1 MKKLHTY
8 IGKHWLGYMFAILCM
23 IAAIVLDMIYPMITE
38 SIIDDV
44 MLGGKTELL
53 FGLLVGIVI
62 VGVGRA
68 ITGYFKEFTFD
79 KLASGIGS
87 EIRKD
92 LFNHIQS
99 LSMNFFAKTNTG
111 ELMARVKDDVD
122 RVWDV
127 LGFVGMLLIEV
138 AIHISIVLYCIPGK
152 AWALGLSY
160 PGTSSLNPGLHPG
173 LLTLRSWR
181 LPDAPVKQQWSFST
195 QRRRGFRDSLLG
207 VLRAS
212 VVIP

>member
-8 IGKHWLGYMFAILCM
+8 IGKHWLGYVFAILCM
-23 IAAIVLDMIYPMITE
+23 VTAIVLDMIYPMITE

-44 MLGGKTELL
+44 MLDGKTELL
-53 FGLLVGIVI
+53 VGLLLGIII

-87 EIRKD
+87 EMRKD

-99 LSMNFFAKTNTG
+99 LSMNYFAGTNTG

-138 AIHISIVLYCIPGK
+138 VIHVSIVLYCMFARNWNIK
-152 AWALGLSY
+152 
-160 PGTSSLNPGLHPG
+160 
-173 LLTLRSWR
+173 
-181 LPDAPVKQQWSFST
+181 
-195 QRRRGFRDSLLG
+195 QRRLDLRKLL
-207 VLRAS
+207 
-212 VVIP
+212 